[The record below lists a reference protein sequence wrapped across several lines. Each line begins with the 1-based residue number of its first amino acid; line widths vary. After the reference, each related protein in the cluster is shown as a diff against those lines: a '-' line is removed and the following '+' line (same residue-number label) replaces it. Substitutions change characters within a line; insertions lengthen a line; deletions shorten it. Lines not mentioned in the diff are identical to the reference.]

1 MAIQRLSIHDF
12 LAGAAGQPVLD
23 VRSPAEYSHAHMP
36 GAHSF
41 PLFSDEERRIVGTA
55 YKQESRQQAIK
66 LGLDFFGPKMRPFVE
81 SAEALTGKQPSN
93 PGPGR
98 PAAVYVYCWRGG
110 MRSAAIAWLLDLY
123 GFKVYTLAG
132 GYKAYRNY
140 VLQSFQRPY
149 PLQVIGGYTG
159 SGKTA
164 ILNQL
169 RTNGARIIDLE
180 EIASHRGSAFGGYR
194 MPPPPGQEMFEN
206 LLCAALDKAS
216 EGLSNDGTIWIED
229 ESQRIGNNNI
239 PQAFLDSMREAPLVF
254 LEIPFEERLS
264 YLGQEY
270 GGYEVEKMIEAVERI
285 TKRLGGLEAKNTLA
299 FLREGNIRE
308 AFRILLRYYDK
319 RYLKGLH
326 NREALPALLTKVE
339 CATVSAA
346 NAEFLTKHQTV

>member
-1 MAIQRLSIHDF
+1 
-12 LAGAAGQPVLD
+12 
-23 VRSPAEYSHAHMP
+23 MP

-55 YKQESRQQAIK
+55 YKQESREQAIK
-66 LGLDFFGPKMRPFVE
+66 LGLDFFGPKMRFFVE
-81 SAEALTGKQPSN
+81 RAEALTGAQPSGE
-93 PGPGR
+93 GPKR

-123 GFKVYTLAG
+123 GFKIYTLAG

-149 PLQVIGGYTG
+149 PLRVIGGYTG
-159 SGKTA
+159 SGKTDV
-164 ILNQL
+164 LHYL
-169 RTNGARIIDLE
+169 RANGARIIDLE
-180 EIASHRGSAFGGYR
+180 EIASHRGSAFGSYR
-194 MPPPPGQEMFEN
+194 MPPPPGQEMFDN

-216 EGLSNDGTIWIED
+216 EGLSADDTIWIED

-239 PQAFLDSMREAPLVF
+239 PPAFWDAMRDAPLVF
-254 LEIPFEERLS
+254 LEIPFEERLN
-264 YLGQEY
+264 YLVEQY
-270 GGYEVEKMIEAVERI
+270 GGYQIDKMIEAVERI

-299 FLREGNIRE
+299 FLREGNIPE

-346 NAEFLTKHQTV
+346 NAVLLTKPQTV